1 MPLNYTDI
9 NKLIKQTINAT
20 GSTNKEVLPP
30 IHNKEDLI
38 IKELV
43 EHEPQTEL
51 KEFIKVRPETIKIP
65 PDLTKIGVQTKDTP
79 VKFPQYQNLKLP
91 LSDEKIILGLN
102 QPINSSWRWLA
113 TLALYLLKK
122 AHLSLKVVEG
132 RVVRIFKS

>member
-51 KEFIKVRPETIKIP
+51 KEFIKVRPETIKIFLLI
-65 PDLTKIGVQTKDTP
+65 LTKIGVKQRHSSKISP
-79 VKFPQYQNLKLP
+79 IQNLKLP